1 MDFLTKIFFLFL
13 PKLYNLKLNKLFL
26 LLFIFIA
33 FRSLGQ
39 EVHIIDSKNHEPVS
53 DVFIIGES
61 GTAISNLQGKVKID
75 ELLIDSDTLVFQ
87 HPAFEVIELSVKDLR
102 IDDFKVYLIRKVIA
116 LETFTVSAN
125 KWEQKAEEMPLRVNS
140 INRDALFFQP
150 ANTAD
155 LIGGTGEVYIQK
167 SQQGGGSPMF
177 RGFAAN
183 RILLVYD
190 GVRVNNAIFRSGN
203 LQNIILFDANAMES
217 AEVVFGPGSTIY
229 GSDALGGVIDFRTL
243 ITEFSRDSIPL
254 FYGQAKAGYASAANE
269 FNGHFHL
276 AYGSRKFS
284 SLTSVSFV
292 RFGDLTMGS
301 VGPDEY
307 LRPTYVD
314 RINDKDSL
322 MINPNPKI
330 QIASGYDQFNLV
342 QKFGFKLKEHS
353 KLMLG
358 IHYAQTNDIPR
369 YDRLIITTDDGLKYA
384 DWFYGPQSWLN
395 VNLSFENNKKT
406 AISDE
411 YRFTLS
417 YQKMKESRHD
427 RKFDHLLKRN
437 RFETVDVATLN
448 LDFNQVI
455 GSQLQLFYGVE
466 LIANLIGSTAN
477 EENVETFETNP
488 AATRY
493 PDGSKYGS
501 GGVYALLKWKPV
513 ESWIFNVGLRYSQF
527 VMQGTFD
534 QTFFNFPEDGFDQN
548 TGALTPSF
556 GAVFKPSKKI
566 RLFANIGSG
575 FRAPNID
582 DMAKVFDSTPGS
594 VVVPNT
600 DLKPETVLSFDL
612 GLNWTPSRR
621 FQLEV
626 SGFYSILNDIMVK
639 APFEING
646 VDSIIYDGELSRIEA
661 IQNVGS
667 GWIAGAQGS
676 IKAVLSDRFS
686 LRGTLVY
693 TQGEEENGDALRHV
707 TPLFGVLHLEY
718 LDKHFR
724 IDLNTR
730 LNGSISH
737 ENLAPSEKD
746 KAYLYAVDS
755 NGNPYSPSWYLL
767 NLNASWFISD
777 SVRLVAGVENI
788 LDKRYR
794 PYSSGIA
801 GAGRNFLASLVVHF

>member
-1 MDFLTKIFFLFL
+1 MGFLTKIFFLFL
-13 PKLYNLKLNKLFL
+13 PKLYNLKLIRLFL
-26 LLFIFIA
+26 LFFIFIA
-33 FRSLGQ
+33 FRSFGQ
-39 EVHIIDSKNHEPVS
+39 EVYILDSKEHESVS
-53 DVFIIGES
+53 DVFIIGKSE
-61 GTAISNLQGKVKID
+61 TAISNLQGKAKITG
-75 ELLIDSDTLVFQ
+75 LLIDSDTLVFQ
-87 HPAFEVIELSVKDLR
+87 HPSFEVIKISVNELR
-102 IDDFKVYLIRKVIA
+102 IDDFKVYLVRKVIA

-125 KWEQKAEEMPLRVNS
+125 KWEQKADELPLRVNS

-150 ANTAD
+150 ATTAD

-229 GSDALGGVIDFRTL
+229 GSDAMGGVIDFRTL
-243 ITEFSRDSIPL
+243 NTEFARDSIAL
-254 FYGQAKAGYASAANE
+254 FYGQAKAGYASASNE
-269 FNGHFHL
+269 INGHFHL
-276 AYGSRKFS
+276 AYGSQKFS
-284 SLTSVSFV
+284 SLTSVSFA

-301 VGPDEY
+301 NGPDEY
-307 LRPTYVD
+307 LRSNYVA
-314 RINDKDSL
+314 RINGKDSL
-322 MINPNPKI
+322 ITNSNPKK
-330 QIASGYDQFNLV
+330 QIASGYSQFNLV

-353 KLMLG
+353 KILLG
-358 IHYAQTNDIPR
+358 IHYALTNDIPR
-369 YDRLIITTDDGLKYA
+369 YDRLIIKTEDGLKYA

-395 VNLSFENNKKT
+395 VNLSFENNKKI

-411 YRFTLS
+411 YRFTVS

-427 RKFDHLLKRN
+427 RKFNQLSKKN
-437 RFETVDVATLN
+437 RFETVDVVTLN
-448 LDFNQVI
+448 MDFNKA
-455 GSQLQLFYGVE
+455 LNTHFQLFYGVE
-466 LIANLIGSTAN
+466 LIGNLVGSTAN
-477 EENVETFETNP
+477 AEDVETFETVP
-488 AATRY
+488 SSTRY

-501 GGVYALLKWKPV
+501 AGIYTLLKWKPG
-513 ESWIFNVGLRYSQF
+513 ESWILNFGLRYSHF
-527 VMQGTFD
+527 LMQGTFD
-534 QTFFNFPEDGFDQN
+534 STFFDFPDDGFDQN
-548 TGALTPSF
+548 VGAFTPSV
-556 GAVFKPSKKI
+556 GAVFKVSDNI
-566 RLFANIGSG
+566 RFFGNIGKG

-600 DLKPETVLSFDL
+600 GLKPETVISFDL
-612 GLNWTPSRR
+612 GFAWSPSRK

-626 SGFYSILNDIMVK
+626 SGFYSILQDLMVK
-639 APFEING
+639 APFQVNG
-646 VDSIIYDGELSRIEA
+646 ADSVIYDGELSRVEA
-661 IQNVGS
+661 IQNIGS
-667 GWIAGAQGS
+667 GWIAGTQGS
-676 IKAVLSDRFS
+676 IKAALSERFS

-693 TQGEEENGDALRHV
+693 TQGEEENGDPLRHV
-707 TPLFGVLHLEY
+707 TPLFGELHLEY

-724 IDLNTR
+724 VDLNTR
-730 LNGSISH
+730 INGTITN

-746 KAYLYAVDS
+746 KPYLYAIDS

-777 SVRLVAGVENI
+777 SVRLVAGIDNI

-794 PYSSGIA
+794 SYSSGIA
-801 GAGRNFLASLVVHF
+801 GAGRNYLASLVVHF